1 LAKHRPGSQS
11 RGPSSNKS
19 ASSGSGSRRP
29 KRGGSGQSGQQNRSG
44 KSGQGS
50 KQGHG
55 GKHGQ
60 GNKQGQG
67 NRSGQRRNQSQQ
79 GGNRRHGQ
87 GGHGGGAQRQNNRSS
102 APVIPPQ
109 KAGPALGVL
118 ELTERGDG
126 QLRDAKKNFTRK
138 PIDPYVS
145 ADMVTQIGL
154 RGGELIAGEVV
165 ENGSSAKLEI
175 ETINEIPLAKWQSP
189 PTLDETT
196 AIDPVQAIQFS
207 TPGGPISMRMLEL
220 FTPIGFGQR
229 ALIVAPP
236 RTGKTVLLQQM
247 AAGIAQ
253 NHPDAYMVVLLID
266 ERPEE
271 VTEMRRNV
279 HGEVFASSNDHEPA
293 AHVRMARLVIE
304 RARRM
309 VEGGGHIIVLLDSI
323 TRLARAFNHEV
334 GSSGRT
340 MTGGLDIKALV
351 EPKQIFGSARCV
363 EDGGS
368 LTIIGTALI
377 ETGSRADEFI
387 FQEFKGTGNMELV
400 LSRELANLRIW
411 PAMDLQQ
418 SGTRKEEK
426 LLDEATLNKVNMIR
440 RQLHGQSPTNQ
451 VEMLVERM
459 GKFDDLAGFLK
470 SLRDT

>member
-1 LAKHRPGSQS
+1 
-11 RGPSSNKS
+11 
-19 ASSGSGSRRP
+19 
-29 KRGGSGQSGQQNRSG
+29 
-44 KSGQGS
+44 
-50 KQGHG
+50 
-55 GKHGQ
+55 
-60 GNKQGQG
+60 
-67 NRSGQRRNQSQQ
+67 
-79 GGNRRHGQ
+79 
-87 GGHGGGAQRQNNRSS
+87 
-102 APVIPPQ
+102 
-109 KAGPALGVL
+109 
-118 ELTERGDG
+118 
-126 QLRDAKKNFTRK
+126 
-138 PIDPYVS
+138 
-145 ADMVTQIGL
+145 
-154 RGGELIAGEVV
+154 
-165 ENGSSAKLEI
+165 
-175 ETINEIPLAKWQSP
+175 
-189 PTLDETT
+189 
-196 AIDPVQAIQFS
+196 
-207 TPGGPISMRMLEL
+207 
-220 FTPIGFGQR
+220 
-229 ALIVAPP
+229 
-236 RTGKTVLLQQM
+236 
-247 AAGIAQ
+247 
-253 NHPDAYMVVLLID
+253 
-266 ERPEE
+266 
-271 VTEMRRNV
+271 MRRNV